1 MNSSQLVYAI
11 LPKYSVDSCRL
22 LTGNRSREYQ
32 SWPGMGASTT
42 GKALWHSVMKGEG
55 AQLTSEAGGQITD
68 WKLTLFRGNWL
79 FTGDNKTGNI
89 STLRYMSFGR
99 ERFDDLMTC
108 TGG

>member
-1 MNSSQLVYAI
+1 
-11 LPKYSVDSCRL
+11 
-22 LTGNRSREYQ
+22 
-32 SWPGMGASTT
+32 MGASTT
-42 GKALWHSVMKGEG
+42 GKALWHSIMKEEG